1 MVGVDIYS
9 SMAAHVVTFK
19 NMQEFFQKMKDRD
32 SDMIR
37 KMAKTV
43 IHAVNTNRKKIDVFQ
58 VIFSTTGEY
67 IFTLDSDQYLN
78 CLRNCM
84 DDMIRIEEYELC
96 SQIRDILQKEAK
108 KTKKVLQ
115 Y

>member
-19 NMQEFFQKMKDRD
+19 NMQEFFQKMKERD
-32 SDMIR
+32 PDMIR

-58 VIFSTTGEY
+58 VIFNNTSEY
-67 IFTLDSDQYLN
+67 VFTVDDDQYIS

-84 DDMIRIEEYELC
+84 GDMIKIEEYELC
-96 SQIRDILQKEAK
+96 SQIRDILQKEEK